1 MLDDTQVLTETQL
14 YNDIMNPAV
23 HQLRWNTTPL
33 TASQLLADTQ
43 RLEESQILDTQVVEE
58 HGIPFYP
65 QITEDSSSMHM
76 LADVKALGET
86 QQQYLDSDIQDF
98 YLEQM
103 SPSSQD
109 FKALEER
116 VSFLERIVQEQSQ
129 HIEYLRDMLS
139 AKPSNDTMSDS
150 ELTPT
155 RKRMR
160 REIVV
165 ISDNEDI
172 SS

>member
-1 MLDDTQVLTETQL
+1 
-14 YNDIMNPAV
+14 
-23 HQLRWNTTPL
+23 
-33 TASQLLADTQ
+33 
-43 RLEESQILDTQVVEE
+43 
-58 HGIPFYP
+58 
-65 QITEDSSSMHM
+65 
-76 LADVKALGET
+76 
-86 QQQYLDSDIQDF
+86 LDSDIQDF